1 MITIKNLYL
10 KYIREYYALF
20 DINLKIEEN
29 EKISFVGSED
39 SGKTSLIRILSKL
52 ENFTSGEV
60 YVNQTPLKKVNFK
73 SDLSVG
79 YLPVNPIFLKKKTV
93 EQNLKYILK
102 SRKIDK
108 SKAEMLINEV
118 LIDYNIE
125 KYKFSKIEELSLFEK
140 YVISLA
146 RLSLR
151 KLDIIL
157 IDNVFD
163 YLNEKES
170 EEIVSILKEK
180 FISNENLTSI
190 VATSSE
196 QIANELSSRKVYF
209 KSGSLVQSLEDNAQ
223 E

>member
-1 MITIKNLYL
+1 M
-10 KYIREYYALF
+10 F

-102 SRKIDK
+102 SRK
-108 SKAEMLINEV
+108 
-118 LIDYNIE
+118 
-125 KYKFSKIEELSLFEK
+125 
-140 YVISLA
+140 
-146 RLSLR
+146 
-151 KLDIIL
+151 
-157 IDNVFD
+157 
-163 YLNEKES
+163 
-170 EEIVSILKEK
+170 
-180 FISNENLTSI
+180 
-190 VATSSE
+190 
-196 QIANELSSRKVYF
+196 
-209 KSGSLVQSLEDNAQ
+209 
-223 E
+223 